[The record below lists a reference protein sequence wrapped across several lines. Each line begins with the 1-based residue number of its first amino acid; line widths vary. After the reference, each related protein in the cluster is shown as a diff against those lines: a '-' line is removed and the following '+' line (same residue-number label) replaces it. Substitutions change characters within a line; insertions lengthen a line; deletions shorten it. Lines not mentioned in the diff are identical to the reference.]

1 MLGKRKTIFCLA
13 FFVITFVGWTFPL
26 RARAAKF
33 YFENSPLS
41 NKQLLQIVLRLDSEG
56 EEINALEG
64 RVILPPFLEV
74 VDIDKSNSIVP
85 LWIEEPQKQGNK
97 VSFAGIIPG
106 GIVASGEPL
115 FTLQLKIFIDREA
128 KAVFKVEDFRVLLN
142 NGKGTSVSTT
152 VEPLTLAINPSE
164 AVPMSTVEEI
174 IDNNPPAQFTYQVVR
189 DANLFDNQWV
199 VIFLAQDKES
209 GIAYYEVQEN
219 KEKVIDENKWQKVK
233 SPYLLQDQSRQSYI
247 FLRAVDKA
255 GNYTLATIE
264 PAAGSKWYESQL
276 ILFILISGGIILL
289 LSILSVIIL
298 KRKNRVG

>member
-1 MLGKRKTIFCLA
+1 MLGKRKTIFYLA
-13 FFVITFVGWTFPL
+13 FFVIVFVSWTFPL

-33 YFENSPLS
+33 YFENSPVS

-74 VDIDKSNSIVP
+74 IDIDKNNSIIP

-115 FTLQLKIFIDREA
+115 FTLQLKVFIDREE
-128 KAVFKVEDFRVLLN
+128 KAVFKIEDFRVLLN
-142 NGKGTSVSTT
+142 DGKGTSVRTT
-152 VEPLTLAINPSE
+152 VEPLTLTISPSGM
-164 AVPMSTVEEI
+164 VQMSIVDGVV
-174 IDNNPPAQFTYQVVR
+174 DNNPPAQLTYQVVR

-219 KEKVIDENKWQKVK
+219 KVKVIDENKWRKAK

-264 PAAGSKWYESQL
+264 PAAGKKWYESQGF
-276 ILFILISGGIILL
+276 LFILISGGVILL
-289 LSILSVIIL
+289 GLLLVIIF
-298 KRKNRVG
+298 KRRNYEG